1 MLYRIKTYP
10 FCNIAHQQAIFILNS
25 LKESFDAEDVG
36 TLKNFIFVELEAQKD
51 FNFPSGHRT
60 SGINMGQI
68 TQIAFELKNLTQQA
82 LNDESSDGEI
92 DEDEMTEEQRAK
104 HRETSEWMR
113 FCKEK
118 IVKIEKVWNRK
129 LEESSTGAEDTDS
142 DNPPPGINGEEEND
156 EDNQSHEDVIS

>member
-1 MLYRIKTYP
+1 
-10 FCNIAHQQAIFILNS
+10 
-25 LKESFDAEDVG
+25 
-36 TLKNFIFVELEAQKD
+36 
-51 FNFPSGHRT
+51 
-60 SGINMGQI
+60 
-68 TQIAFELKNLTQQA
+68 
-82 LNDESSDGEI
+82 
-92 DEDEMTEEQRAK
+92 MTEEQRAK